1 MNILKIIALILCII
15 GSVNWGLIG
24 LLNFNLVDTLFGV
37 GSLISIIIYI
47 LVGVSGFISI
57 LTLIDLI
64 EKDDYV
70 NGRKVKH
77 IAMFEGFPDY
87 PKLIFVDETHL
98 IPDDTCENEDIKT
111 ILTHEQFEANCYKVG
126 GEDE

>member
-64 EKDDYV
+64 EK
-70 NGRKVKH
+70 NRLK
-77 IAMFEGFPDY
+77 P
-87 PKLIFVDETHL
+87 IF
-98 IPDDTCENEDIKT
+98 
-111 ILTHEQFEANCYKVG
+111 
-126 GEDE
+126 

>member
-24 LLNFNLVDTLFGV
+24 LLNFNLVDTLFFFFF
-37 GSLISIIIYI
+37 LISIIIYI

-64 EKDDYV
+64 EK
-70 NGRKVKH
+70 K
-77 IAMFEGFPDY
+77 
-87 PKLIFVDETHL
+87 
-98 IPDDTCENEDIKT
+98 
-111 ILTHEQFEANCYKVG
+111 
-126 GEDE
+126 

>member
-1 MNILKIIALILCII
+1 MVWQLQLLEKKLPIKLSDNRLNIALILCII

-64 EKDDYV
+64 EK
-70 NGRKVKH
+70 K
-77 IAMFEGFPDY
+77 
-87 PKLIFVDETHL
+87 
-98 IPDDTCENEDIKT
+98 
-111 ILTHEQFEANCYKVG
+111 
-126 GEDE
+126 

>member
-1 MNILKIIALILCII
+1 MEILKIIALILCII

-57 LTLIDLI
+57 ITLIDLI
-64 EKDDYV
+64 EK
-70 NGRKVKH
+70 K
-77 IAMFEGFPDY
+77 
-87 PKLIFVDETHL
+87 
-98 IPDDTCENEDIKT
+98 
-111 ILTHEQFEANCYKVG
+111 
-126 GEDE
+126 

>member
-37 GSLISIIIYI
+37 GSLISIKIYI

-57 LTLIDLI
+57 LTLID
-64 EKDDYV
+64 
-70 NGRKVKH
+70 
-77 IAMFEGFPDY
+77 
-87 PKLIFVDETHL
+87 
-98 IPDDTCENEDIKT
+98 
-111 ILTHEQFEANCYKVG
+111 
-126 GEDE
+126 

>member
-24 LLNFNLVDTLFGV
+24 LLNFNRVDTLFGV

-64 EKDDYV
+64 EK
-70 NGRKVKH
+70 K
-77 IAMFEGFPDY
+77 
-87 PKLIFVDETHL
+87 
-98 IPDDTCENEDIKT
+98 
-111 ILTHEQFEANCYKVG
+111 
-126 GEDE
+126 

>member
-37 GSLISIIIYI
+37 GSLISIIIYM

-64 EKDDYV
+64 EK
-70 NGRKVKH
+70 K
-77 IAMFEGFPDY
+77 
-87 PKLIFVDETHL
+87 
-98 IPDDTCENEDIKT
+98 
-111 ILTHEQFEANCYKVG
+111 
-126 GEDE
+126 

>member
-1 MNILKIIALILCII
+1 MNILKRIALILCII

-64 EKDDYV
+64 EK
-70 NGRKVKH
+70 K
-77 IAMFEGFPDY
+77 
-87 PKLIFVDETHL
+87 
-98 IPDDTCENEDIKT
+98 
-111 ILTHEQFEANCYKVG
+111 
-126 GEDE
+126 